1 MVNYIKFNLTGDTD
15 LKRYI
20 DLVFGSRL
28 EKKMSQSGKIYIY
41 GFLAFFLVLNCQNL
55 RAQKVMRS
63 TGIGIRLGAWKMYD
77 PADDKKFDYATVS
90 TTSGS
95 GEGGVLHF
103 YKRLRDRWFL
113 DGSLGNL
120 GNVSLTRI
128 GTGYVYT
135 ANLDITLFQFGAR
148 YDWLSPK
155 YGSSFQPY
163 LSLGGGLYWL
173 SESSNLVEGGGVE
186 TTNKTTAKAGIYGGG
201 GLNFILARWFSINA
215 DLKFHFNDFDFS
227 DRTNGVEYGIGC
239 NFMWGGN
246 QELFRVEDIKLV
258 IKDIYPAYYQF
269 YQSYPI
275 ALITI
280 KNTVSYPIE
289 INVISKIENYSERE
303 MESGFIR
310 INKGDKKDIPI
321 TALLGPKILYA
332 DKREPG
338 VIDIRIE
345 ARTGNQ
351 QTKSLSVNVT
361 IHSRNAWNGQ
371 VDRLPFFL
379 TPEHEDIV
387 RLSRDLVKELAPL
400 QSDVTSKFKTA
411 RYIFNALQKM
421 GIKYQS
427 DPNIPFYQDDYVQY
441 ADETLSRK
449 TGDCDDLVVLYNSL
463 LESIGI
469 RTAFIDV
476 RDPDEEL
483 AHLYMMFDT
492 GLTPEEGYLISSN
505 EKRFIIRGQ
514 NSSKKTIW
522 IPVET
527 TLIEEG
533 FEKAWSSGSIA
544 YLKDGEIRN
553 GLLQGWVRIVDIN

>member
-1 MVNYIKFNLTGDTD
+1 MNQ
-15 LKRYI
+15 KRNIYTI
-20 DLVFGSRL
+20 LLITFLILV
-28 EKKMSQSGKIYIY
+28 SG
-41 GFLAFFLVLNCQNL
+41 QNL
-55 RAQKVMRS
+55 WAQKVMRS
-63 TGIGIRLGAWKMYD
+63 TGIGIRFGAWKMYD
-77 PADDKKFDYATVS
+77 PTNDKKFDNANVS
-90 TTSGS
+90 TTTGS

-120 GNVSLTRI
+120 GNINVNRI
-128 GTGYVYT
+128 GPGYVYT
-135 ANLDITLFQFGAR
+135 ASLNITLFQFGAR
-148 YDWLSPK
+148 YDWLSPE

-163 LSLGGGLYWL
+163 LSFGGGLYWL
-173 SESSNLVEGGGVE
+173 SESSNLVEGGSVE
-186 TTNKTTAKAGIYGGG
+186 TANKTTAKAGIYGGG

-215 DLKFHFNDFDFS
+215 DLKFHFNDIDMG

-239 NFMWGGN
+239 NFMWGGG
-246 QELFRVEDIKLV
+246 QELFRVEDVKLV
-258 IKDIYPAYYQF
+258 VQDIYPAYYQF

-289 INVISKIENYSERE
+289 VNVHSNIQDYSERE

-332 DKREPG
+332 DKREPA
-338 VIDIRIE
+338 VVDIKIE

-351 QTKSLSVNVT
+351 QTKFLSVNVT

-371 VDRLPFFL
+371 VDRLPFFI
-379 TPEHEDIV
+379 TPENEDIV
-387 RLSRDLVKELAPL
+387 QLSRDLIKNLKL
-400 QSDVTSKFKTA
+400 SQSDLTTKFKSA
-411 RYIFNALQKM
+411 QHIFNTLGQM
-421 GIKYQS
+421 NIKYQS

-441 ADETLSRK
+441 ADETISRK

-463 LESIGI
+463 LESLGI
-469 RTAFIDV
+469 KTAFIQV
-476 RDPDEEL
+476 QDPDEEL

-492 GLTPEEGYLISSN
+492 GLLPEQGYLISSN
-505 EKRFIIRGQ
+505 EKRFIIHEH
-514 NSSKKTIW
+514 NSNKKTLW

-533 FEKAWSSGSIA
+533 FEEAWISAAEA
-544 YLKDGEIRN
+544 YLKDGVVRN
-553 GLLQGWVRIVDIN
+553 GFLEGWIKIINVN

>member
-1 MVNYIKFNLTGDTD
+1 MNQ
-15 LKRYI
+15 KRNIYTI
-20 DLVFGSRL
+20 LLITFLILV
-28 EKKMSQSGKIYIY
+28 SG
-41 GFLAFFLVLNCQNL
+41 QNL
-55 RAQKVMRS
+55 WAQKVMRS
-63 TGIGIRLGAWKMYD
+63 TGIGIRFGAWKMYD
-77 PADDKKFDYATVS
+77 PTNDKKFDNANVS
-90 TTSGS
+90 TTTGS

-120 GNVSLTRI
+120 GNINVNRI
-128 GTGYVYT
+128 GPGYVYT
-135 ANLDITLFQFGAR
+135 ASLNITLFQFGAR
-148 YDWLSPK
+148 YDWLSPE

-163 LSLGGGLYWL
+163 LSFGGGLYWL
-173 SESSNLVEGGGVE
+173 SESSNLVEGGSVE
-186 TTNKTTAKAGIYGGG
+186 TANKTTVKAGIYGGG

-215 DLKFHFNDFDFS
+215 DLKFHFNDFDMG

-239 NFMWGGN
+239 NFMWGGG
-246 QELFRVEDIKLV
+246 QELFRVEDLKLV
-258 IKDIYPAYYQF
+258 VQDIYPAYYQF

-289 INVISKIENYSERE
+289 VNIHSNIQDYSERE

-338 VIDIRIE
+338 VVDIKIE

-371 VDRLPFFL
+371 VDRLPFFI
-379 TPEHEDIV
+379 TPENEDIV
-387 RLSRDLVKELAPL
+387 QLSRDLIKNLKL
-400 QSDVTSKFKTA
+400 SQSDLTTKFKSA
-411 RYIFNALQKM
+411 QHIFNTLGKM
-421 GIKYQS
+421 NIKYQS

-441 ADETLSRK
+441 ADETISRK

-463 LESIGI
+463 LESLGI
-469 RTAFIDV
+469 KTAFIQV
-476 RDPDEEL
+476 QDPDEEL

-492 GLTPEEGYLISSN
+492 GLLPEQGYLISSN
-505 EKRFIIRGQ
+505 EKRFIIHEH
-514 NSSKKTIW
+514 NSNKKTLW

-533 FEKAWSSGSIA
+533 FEEAWISAAEA
-544 YLKDGEIRN
+544 YLKDGVVRN
-553 GLLQGWVRIVDIN
+553 GFLEGWIKIININ

>member
-1 MVNYIKFNLTGDTD
+1 MVNYIKFNLTIDTD
-15 LKRYI
+15 LNHYN
-20 DLVFGSRL
+20 DLVFGSSL
-28 EKKMSQSGKIYIY
+28 ENKMNYLMKKYLKI
-41 GFLAFFLVLNCQNL
+41 FLAIILLLSYQDVW
-55 RAQKVMRS
+55 AQKVMRS
-63 TGIGIRLGAWKMYD
+63 TGIGFRVGAWKMYD
-77 PADDKKFDYATVS
+77 PADEDDLGQVTVS

-95 GEGGVLHF
+95 GIGGVLHY

-113 DGSLGNL
+113 DGSIGNL
-120 GNVSLTRI
+120 GSVNISRI
-128 GTGYVYT
+128 GPGLVYT

-155 YGSSFQPY
+155 YDSNFQPY
-163 LSLGGGLYWL
+163 LAFGGGLFWL
-173 SESSNLVEGGGVE
+173 SERSTLIRDGVE
-186 TTNKTTAKAGIYGGG
+186 TNNKTTAKIGIYGGG

-215 DLKFHFNDFDFS
+215 DLKFHLNDFDMD
-227 DRTNGVEYGIGC
+227 DRTNGIEYGIGC
-239 NFMWGGN
+239 NFMWGGV

-258 IKDIYPAYYQF
+258 VEDIYPAYYQF

-289 INVISKIENYSERE
+289 VNVHSNIKDYSERE

-310 INKGDKKDIPI
+310 INEGDKKDFPI

-338 VIDIRIE
+338 VLDIKIE

-351 QTKSLSVNVT
+351 QTKKLSVNVT

-371 VDRLPFFL
+371 VEHLPFFV
-379 TPEHEDIV
+379 TPENEDIV
-387 RLSRDLVKELAPL
+387 QISRELVKELSPD
-400 QSDVTSKFKTA
+400 QSDLRLNFQTA
-411 RYIFNALQKM
+411 RYIFNALKQLN
-421 GIKYQS
+421 IEYQS

-463 LESIGI
+463 LESLGI
-469 RTAFIDV
+469 RTAFIRI
-476 RDPDEEL
+476 RDPQEEL

-492 GLTPEEGYLISSN
+492 GLTPEQGYLLSSN

-514 NSSKKTIW
+514 NAGKSTLW

-527 TLIEEG
+527 TMIDEG
-533 FEKAWSSGSIA
+533 FEEAWSVAAVA
-544 YLKDGEIRN
+544 YLEDSVVRN
-553 GLLQGWVRIVDIN
+553 GLLEGWIIIIDIN